1 LERRTLGEECLVG
14 KYTTKQTIKHLVQ
27 LVRINCGL
35 PDRKGNTQKSN
46 GRRCSN
52 STTTSAC
59 AVALNIAGEILS
71 VKSTSCLSARAALM
85 ALTIFSLFAGSATPP
100 RGSTLSISCSS
111 FGFAC
116 GPRSEFRVRVRGLL
130 CQAGRRTLVSPGYG
144 SGLQHFSL
152 LKILPSQKRSTHEP
166 WFYLWCILCRDSAT
180 NPKHLNGSPRG
191 GESHA

>member
-1 LERRTLGEECLVG
+1 MRLSTSVWWSLINWLHGHRQDYGHCHLSTPRTRALERRTLGEECLVG
-14 KYTTKQTIKHLVQ
+14 KYTTKQTIKHLAQ

-35 PDRKGNTQKSN
+35 PDRRGNTQKSN

-52 STTTSAC
+52 SATTSAC

-71 VKSTSCLSARAALM
+71 VKSTSCLSARVALM

-116 GPRSEFRVRVRGLL
+116 GPRSELRVRV
-130 CQAGRRTLVSPGYG
+130 
-144 SGLQHFSL
+144 
-152 LKILPSQKRSTHEP
+152 
-166 WFYLWCILCRDSAT
+166 
-180 NPKHLNGSPRG
+180 
-191 GESHA
+191 